1 MLNQYDASAAG
12 FGSALNEQLSE
23 LQNRRAMFDSKV
35 STARRGVESLK
46 GLASDDRNVSL
57 QDRMNMARDVAE
69 AATEGGVGLHQMYSL
84 YSKYSTAGKSQEAIQ
99 QGVNRLRAPDVRPN
113 SGMDNARNAGDVEGP
128 GVEMNTVSSSTDTA
142 ATSAPKDTLFD
153 EPLFEE
159 KGADVSLG
167 ERLNKM
173 DDSVPDFMRSPAARG
188 DSDGV
193 IEQKS
198 EDPDFSTTADNA
210 TDLTEGVSNAT
221 PSTSAGTEVAS
232 TSTKVASTVGEDV
245 GADVAADAGAGFL
258 ATAGAALSFLGPLAA
273 VIGTGVSIYDAVEA
287 SESGDSS
294 DKAATKIAQQARDK
308 ANAIKAWTPP
318 SSTSAVISAPVR
330 DVAGKYY

>member
-1 MLNQYDASAAG
+1 
-12 FGSALNEQLSE
+12 
-23 LQNRRAMFDSKV
+23 
-35 STARRGVESLK
+35 
-46 GLASDDRNVSL
+46 
-57 QDRMNMARDVAE
+57 AE

-84 YSKYSTAGKSQEAIQ
+84 YSKYSNAGKSQEAIQ
-99 QGVNRLRAPDVRPN
+99 QGVDRLRAPDIRPN
-113 SGMDNARNAGDVEGP
+113 SGMDNARIEEGDDVEGFTP
-128 GVEMNTVSSSTDTA
+128 SQAIEEIPRSSESTAVFTTDPLSEISQGPVQGKDSSSTDIT
-142 ATSAPKDTLFD
+142 
-153 EPLFEE
+153 
-159 KGADVSLG
+159 
-167 ERLNKM
+167 
-173 DDSVPDFMRSPAARG
+173 
-188 DSDGV
+188 DGV
-193 IEQKS
+193 LESKES
-198 EDPDFSTTADNA
+198 ETTADA
-210 TDLTEGVSNAT
+210 GTDLGEGVSNAT

-232 TSTKVASTVGEDV
+232 TGTKVASTVGEDV